1 MIKSG
6 QSQKFFRY
14 LRDYP
19 GSICRHTKLTIG
31 NQSLP
36 SRTYLDIK
44 RSVVISA
51 TWIFPLHPEQLCYC
65 SRLIF
70 TDLSLSDQSFV

>member
-1 MIKSG
+1 MNQSG

-19 GSICRHTKLTIG
+19 GSICRHTKFTNG
-31 NQSLP
+31 NQCSL
-36 SRTYLDIK
+36 SRTYSDIK

-65 SRLIF
+65 SRLIL
-70 TDLSLSDQSFV
+70 TDLSLSD